1 MHTELNQRK
10 QKRRGAI
17 VAWTAVSMTT
27 LFGFAAL
34 AVDGGYLYNVKA
46 DLQNA
51 ADAAALAAAITMFDE
66 EGLNVQA
73 ARRTAVRVA
82 ARNMNVSPYT
92 AMRMMDFSI
101 GRYDDPLDHT
111 QRFLPIADDTSNAA
125 RVVLHRTK
133 SRGQPVHLFFS
144 AIWGKRRADVS
155 AAAVA
160 GRADVSAVP
169 VLPIALRDPSF
180 GPVDPDVAEHN
191 PGKDGPSYPQDGKAF
206 ELGEEVTIFVF
217 GKGPRPM
224 VHLTLDMPDWN
235 GVSATNALL
244 GDNTDKLG
252 KDPLYSEGA
261 PLVEIGDQFY
271 VENLGTGNQNFGV
284 KLLDRIQDGDND
296 NNTILVPIIREL
308 PESRDADGKLAGK
321 VEVVDFVGVHLDRV
335 DQVVISND
343 STTMNTSDTITVETL
358 VGTIVPIVSHG
369 VLSSEAGRYGEGV
382 FTPILLR

>member
-1 MHTELNQRK
+1 MHTELNQRTR
-10 QKRRGAI
+10 KRRGAI
-17 VAWTAVSMTT
+17 VAWTAVSLTT

-51 ADAAALAAAITMFDE
+51 ADAAALAATITMFDE
-66 EGLNVQA
+66 DGLNVEA

-82 ARNMNVSPYT
+82 AKNMNVSPYT
-92 AMRMMDFSI
+92 AMHMMDFSI

-133 SRGQPVHLFFS
+133 SRGQPVRLFFS
-144 AIWGKRRADVS
+144 AIWGKRQADIS

-160 GRADVSAVP
+160 GRAHVSAVP
-169 VLPIALRDPSF
+169 ILPIALRDPSF
-180 GPVDPDVAEHN
+180 GTVDPDVTEHN
-191 PGKDGPSYPQDGKAF
+191 PGKDGPSFPTNGEAF

-224 VHLTLDMPDWN
+224 IHLTLDMPDWN
-235 GVSATNALL
+235 GVSNTNFLL
-244 GDNTDKLG
+244 GDSTDLMRTDSG
-252 KDPLYSEGA
+252 GA
-261 PLVEIGDQFY
+261 PLVSIGDQFY

-284 KLLDRIQDGDND
+284 MLLDRIQDGDND
-296 NNTILVPIIREL
+296 NNTILVPIIQEL
-308 PESRDADGKLAGK
+308 PDSRDADGKLAGK
-321 VEVVDFVGVHLDRV
+321 VEVVDFVAIHLDRV
-335 DQVVISND
+335 AQVVIPND
-343 STTMNTSDTITVETL
+343 FTTKNTSDTITVETL
-358 VGTIVPIVSHG
+358 VGTIVSSVAHG
-369 VLSSEAGRYGEGV
+369 VLSSEAGKYGEGV